1 MSPEENARIW
11 IITIKDA
18 HIESLEIEGFR
29 QKPFIIRNLKKCQIH
44 YQVAYGK
51 EIIINF

>member
-29 QKPFIIRNLKKCQIH
+29 QKLLIIRNLNLKNVRFIIRLPTEKK
-44 YQVAYGK
+44 
-51 EIIINF
+51 EL